1 MRIDKNKVAE
11 YLAAKDRMSD
21 KQRMANAILSSI
33 SPEDKQIVKDFEK
46 ELKGTV
52 KGQLMQSYGKV
63 IQNSRE
69 NLTVPYMK
77 FSDQR
82 YIGADLNTLE
92 FSAHSILMQAQFRKG
107 YTVKETIAV
116 KIK

>member
-11 YLAAKDRMSD
+11 YVLAKARIEET
-21 KQRMANAILSSI
+21 QRMANAILSSI
-33 SPEDKQIVKDFEK
+33 SPEDKQLVKDFEK

-52 KGQLMQSYGKV
+52 KGQLIHNYGKV
-63 IQNSRE
+63 IQDSRE